1 MEGRRSRQ
9 GLERERE
16 AASRGTCLPL
26 ALPTA
31 IAVCSFVSNL
41 KVVEGLTRKATG
53 VEIYLTGMLLLARF
67 VTRKLKAL
75 PVFLLLFSSFPAY
88 GFIRH
93 CRINAGDTL
102 LFRRILLLFPRP
114 ANVFVTDSIRGV
126 CLMKHCDR
134 CCTFLRTRTRPSLTK
149 TPRPRRERETETEM
163 SIVA

>member
-1 MEGRRSRQ
+1 MARARVLRSKMPSSSLSFRCSTDISVFLVAGRQRKGQSGRETQ
-9 GLERERE
+9 PTRVGEAERE

-53 VEIYLTGMLLLARF
+53 VEIYLAGMLLLARF

-75 PVFLLLFSSFPAY
+75 PGLSPPVFFPSHSPAY
-88 GFIRH
+88 RFIGH

-102 LFRRILLLFPRP
+102 LFR
-114 ANVFVTDSIRGV
+114 
-126 CLMKHCDR
+126 
-134 CCTFLRTRTRPSLTK
+134 
-149 TPRPRRERETETEM
+149 
-163 SIVA
+163 